1 MIDLFEE
8 YDTLPTDIQKI
19 IMDFDVD
26 KDLYQECSKMEYKML
41 KKGYRFEYSLDGMPY
56 YLRKIEE

>member
-1 MIDLFEE
+1 
-8 YDTLPTDIQKI
+8 
-19 IMDFDVD
+19 MDFDVD